1 MENETTANPAT
12 RTDEYVTQTGRLN
25 KFFGRKE
32 TLFFTIASVV
42 GIDTIGVVSAAGPVA
57 FSWMAILTLVFVIPA
72 AMVFAELTS
81 AFPSQGA
88 PYMWVRLAFGRLVG
102 TVSNTFYW
110 ARNPIWFGGTLAIV
124 AITAAETF
132 FMSGAQMSE
141 FSFYRFGFAFIW
153 IGIIAANFSYKVG
166 KWVPALGTL
175 ARLALLTLFS
185 ITLIAYGI
193 KNGLRGVAFVDFGL
207 SFAGLLAILGV
218 VLFSFLGLESSSNA
232 TEEMVNHKRDGIY
245 AIFRGTGIS
254 IVMFLVPIFGILLVL
269 PVDQVT
275 GLTGFIDACK
285 AAFTVYGGSIAED
298 NTVALTGAGFYMGEF
313 AGALIILT
321 VFSSGVSW
329 IMGSSRALAV
339 SAQDYAAPRALGVI
353 NPRYGTP
360 VRINNISGIIA
371 SITMALAYKISDG
384 DNAKY
389 FGVAL
394 SVAITTTLITYLMI
408 FPAFLRLRFKFP
420 AVNREYLVPASRTV
434 SIWLTIVVAFAI
446 IQILLPGIG
455 EAWFGDA
462 FRPAGWDATQGM
474 TYLLTALVPIVA
486 IKLLGFIFWIIGHF
500 TEKRDIERALESED
514 LDEYEE
520 SEIHSDIEVE
530 VADAEL
536 ANEDIN

>member
-1 MENETTANPAT
+1 MENETVVNPAT
-12 RTDEYVTQTGRLN
+12 RTDEYVAQTGRLN
-25 KFFGRKE
+25 KLFGRKE

-72 AMVFAELTS
+72 AMVFAELSS

-88 PYMWVRLAFGRLVG
+88 PYMWVRLAFGRLIG
-102 TVSNTFYW
+102 TISNTFYW
-110 ARNPIWFGGTLAIV
+110 ARNPIWFGGTLALV

-132 FMSGAQMSE
+132 FMSGSQMSE

-153 IGIIAANFSYKVG
+153 LGVIAANYSYKVG

-175 ARLALLTLFS
+175 ARLALLSLFT
-185 ITLIAYGI
+185 ITLVAYGI

-207 SFAGLLAILGV
+207 SFPGLLAILGI
-218 VLFSFLGLESSSNA
+218 VLFSYFGLESSSNA
-232 TEEMVNHKRDGIY
+232 TAEMVNHKRDGIY
-245 AIFRGTGIS
+245 AIFRGTGVS
-254 IVMFLVPIFGILLVL
+254 IVMFLVPIFGVLLVL

-298 NTVALTGAGFYMGEF
+298 NTVALTGAGFYMGEL
-313 AGALIILT
+313 AGALIILS

-339 SAQDYAAPRALGVI
+339 SANDYAAPRALGVI

-371 SITMALAYKISDG
+371 SITMALAYIISDG

-394 SVAITTTLITYLMI
+394 SVAITTTLVTYLMV

-420 AVNREYLVPASRTV
+420 NVKREYLVPASKTV
-434 SIWLTIVVAFAI
+434 SIWLTIVVGFAI
-446 IQILLPGIG
+446 VQMLMPGLG
-455 EAWFGDA
+455 EAWFGDE
-462 FRPAGWDATQGM
+462 FRPAGWDASQGT
-474 TYLLTALVPIVA
+474 TYFLTALIPLVV
-486 IKLLGFIFWIIGHF
+486 IKLIGIIFWAIGHF
-500 TEKRDIERALESED
+500 TEKRELERAQENED

-520 SEIHSDIEVE
+520 SEVPVDDAVE

>member
-1 MENETTANPAT
+1 MENETSVNPAT
-12 RTDEYVTQTGRLN
+12 RTVEYVEQTGRLN
-25 KFFGRKE
+25 KYFGRKE

-72 AMVFAELTS
+72 AMVFAELTA

-110 ARNPIWFGGTLAIV
+110 ARNPIWFGGTLTLV

-132 FMSGAQMSE
+132 FMSGTQMSE

-153 IGIIAANFSYKVG
+153 IGIISANFRYKVG

-175 ARLALLTLFS
+175 ARLSLLSLFT
-185 ITLIAYGI
+185 ITLVAYGI

-207 SFAGLLAILGV
+207 SFPGLLAILGI
-218 VLFSFLGLESSSNA
+218 VLFSFLGLESQSNA
-232 TEEMVNHKRDGIY
+232 TEEMINHKRDGIY

-254 IVMFLVPIFGILLVL
+254 IVMFLVPIFAVLLVL

-298 NTVALTGAGFYMGEF
+298 NTVTLTGAGFYMGQL
-313 AGALIILT
+313 AGVLIILT

-339 SAQDYAAPRALGVI
+339 SANDYAAPRALGVI

-360 VRINNISGIIA
+360 VRVNNISGVIA
-371 SITMALAYKISDG
+371 SITMTLAYKITDG
-384 DNAKY
+384 DLSKY

-394 SVAITTTLITYLMI
+394 SIAITTTLITYLMV

-420 AVNREYLVPASRTV
+420 SVKREYLVPAPQTV
-434 SIWLTIVVAFAI
+434 SIWLTLVVAFAI
-446 IQILLPGIG
+446 VQLLLPGVG
-455 EAWFGDA
+455 EAWFGDE
-462 FRPAGWDATQGM
+462 FRPAGWDASQGGL
-474 TYLLTALVPIVA
+474 YFLTAIIPLIA
-486 IKLLGFIFWIIGHF
+486 IKVLGIIFWAVGRF
-500 TEKRDIERALESED
+500 TEKRIETRAAATDD

-520 SEIHSDIEVE
+520 SNVEVE
-530 VADAEL
+530 IADQEL